1 VWVSEWDTNSSQCIL
16 TAATTMPIVHLN
28 RARSYLPLVLATS
41 LISSFPLSITGA
53 AFVSTFGR
61 SRKTSGLLTVTP
73 TSLSPRAFAHRLSSR
88 MDMSSTADVTPGRPT
103 WQQTM
108 LRIRDPAKSIPF
120 YTDLL
125 GFTLID
131 TFDFPQYKFSI
142 YFLTTLP
149 EGETYNL
156 TPGTQE
162 AHDYLWNM
170 EGVTLELTHNH
181 GTEKGDFE
189 GYHPGNQ
196 ERDGFGHIAVRY
208 GRILN

>member
-1 VWVSEWDTNSSQCIL
+1 
-16 TAATTMPIVHLN
+16 
-28 RARSYLPLVLATS
+28 
-41 LISSFPLSITGA
+41 
-53 AFVSTFGR
+53 
-61 SRKTSGLLTVTP
+61 
-73 TSLSPRAFAHRLSSR
+73 
-88 MDMSSTADVTPGRPT
+88 MDMPSTADVTPGRPT